1 MTKFKT
7 KHFKR
12 ISNTGFANYALLEYI
27 EKLDGYRIECFEEHG
42 LLFLCDVYPTVT
54 EAMNM
59 LLSMDFEL
67 IHKIYE

>member
-12 ISNTGFANYALLEYI
+12 LDNRGFANYAILEYN
-27 EKLDGYRIECFEEHG
+27 ELLDGYRFKCYEEHG
-42 LLFLCDVYPTVT
+42 ILFLCAVYQTAL

>member
-12 ISNTGFANYALLEYI
+12 LSNTGFANYAILEHN
-27 EKLDGYRIECFEEHG
+27 ELLDGYRIKCYEEHG
-42 LLFLCDVYPTVT
+42 MLFLCAVYPTVT
-54 EAMNM
+54 EAMNI

>member
-12 ISNTGFANYALLEYI
+12 LSNTGLANYALLESI
-27 EKLDGYRIECFEEHG
+27 KELDGYRIKCYEEHG
-42 LLFLCDVYPTVT
+42 LLFLCAVYPTVT

>member
-1 MTKFKT
+1 MEKFKT

-12 ISNTGFANYALLEYI
+12 ISNTGFANYAILEHN
-27 EKLDGYRIECFEEHG
+27 ELLDGYRFKCYEEHG
-42 LLFLCDVYPTVT
+42 ILFLCAVYPTCA

-59 LLSMDFEL
+59 LASMDFEL